1 MNVVRPVV
9 LLIVLVGLL
18 AGYYAHQVLLIVGG
32 DVRSF
37 GDSVISLLGWLGWV
51 ILILG
56 IAFTFWRDKLG
67 EDVLG
72 R

>member
-67 EDVLG
+67 EDALG